1 MTMIQIVDL
10 GLFLCLGSIGICVAA
25 DFYYTK
31 KNNWRPTPRLLL
43 FRLQYN
49 LMLLLVTVLNLVK
62 NLTLG

>member
-1 MTMIQIVDL
+1 MTMLQIIDL
-10 GLFLCLGSIGICVAA
+10 GLWVCLASIGLCVAA
-25 DFYYTK
+25 DLYYTR
-31 KNNWRPTPRLLL
+31 KNNWVSTPRIVL

>member
-1 MTMIQIVDL
+1 MTMLQIIDL
-10 GLFLCLGSIGICVAA
+10 GLFICLGSIALCVAA

-31 KNNWRPTPRLLL
+31 KNNWELTPVIAK

-62 NLTLG
+62 VIALG